1 MTEAAKVTVTEVTTV
16 VATEATNFLQEML
29 DVTVP
34 ALKGTTDSAYNL
46 DEMNDHLQK
55 AMLEPE
61 IQLNQEME
69 SAHSVMGMA
78 RQLMNDPEAQLMA
91 VVALGLGKMIFVS
104 IIVLPF
110 FFDLNSCLLELASVD
125 IYI

>member
-1 MTEAAKVTVTEVTTV
+1 VTEAAKVTVTEVTTV

-34 ALKGTTDSAYNL
+34 ALKGTTDSVYNL

-110 FFDLNSCLLELASVD
+110 FYFFF
-125 IYI
+125 Y

>member
-1 MTEAAKVTVTEVTTV
+1 MTEATKAMATEVTTA

-34 ALKGTTDSAYNL
+34 ALKGTTDSVYNL
-46 DEMNDHLQK
+46 EEMNNHLQK
-55 AMLEPE
+55 VMLEPE
-61 IQLNQEME
+61 IQLNLEME

-104 IIVLPF
+104 IIVLLSLF
-110 FFDLNSCLLELASVD
+110 FF
-125 IYI
+125 I

>member
-110 FFDLNSCLLELASVD
+110 FYFFFIRTVD
-125 IYI
+125 YDG